1 MKTALALIALGV
13 LAGLFASAA
22 DRYSLT
28 WTFLAWLVFV
38 SAVGSL
44 LRVHAVVNGE
54 EEDR

>member
-13 LAGLFASAA
+13 LAGLFASAV

-28 WTFLAWLVFV
+28 WTVLAWLVFV

-44 LRVHAVVNGE
+44 LRVHAVVNSE
-54 EEDR
+54 EADR

>member
-28 WTFLAWLVFV
+28 WTVLAWLVFV

-44 LRVHAVVNGE
+44 LRVHAVVNSE
-54 EEDR
+54 EEER

>member
-1 MKTALALIALGV
+1 MKTALLLIALG
-13 LAGLFASAA
+13 LIAGLFASAA

-28 WTFLAWLVFV
+28 WVVLAWLVFV

-54 EEDR
+54 EDDR